1 MVEVIHLYEYR
12 AKKNTKNAF
21 KKDVF
26 QLMNNAFFGKVM
38 EHVKIDRNIKLITT
52 KVRSNYLVSEPN
64 QT

>member
-1 MVEVIHLYEYR
+1 MVEVIHWYEYR

-21 KKDVF
+21 EKDVF
-26 QLMNNAFFGKVM
+26 KLMNNALFGKVI
-38 EHVKIDRNIKLITT
+38 EHVKIQRDIKLITT